1 MTRINTNVSSLIAQR
16 RLSTTNAGMQ
26 TTLTRLSTGLRINT
40 GADDPAGL
48 IASEGLRSDI
58 TAVNKAISN
67 TQRASLMLGTAETA
81 LGQVSSLLNDIRGL
95 VTEAANTGAIS
106 ESEIAANQL
115 QVDSSLEAIN
125 RIARSTTFQGRR
137 LLDGSLDFVTNA
149 GTGFG
154 SVRDLTIKEANLGV
168 TSVMDVNVSIRQAA
182 TQASLV
188 NTFDLSGDLPTDIV
202 FQLSGATGAEAFEF
216 RVGTTLEQ
224 IIDAINMVSDAT
236 GVEASQGATDNLVLT
251 STTYG
256 SKGLVAIE
264 IISETPRPA
273 PDNDFPFTAG
283 FGGTRRATGEDIEG
297 LVNGYAAKGDGNRLT
312 ITAATLSLDLTVA
325 DGSSTDIEFSIT
337 GGGALFQ
344 VGPEVVSNQQ
354 ARMGIGS
361 MNSAQLGG
369 VTGRLYSL
377 RSGGEN
383 DLSTAPGQAS
393 RIVNEVI
400 DKVTNIRGR
409 LGAFQRTTLESN
421 MNSLSDTLT
430 NLVEAE
436 STIRDADFA
445 KESAALTRAQI
456 LTQSGMSVLAIAN
469 QSPQNVLSLLQ

>member
-16 RLSTTNAGMQ
+16 RLSTTNSDMQ

-48 IASEGLRSDI
+48 IASEALRSDI

-67 TQRASLMLGTAETA
+67 TQRASLMIGTAESA

-106 ESEIAANQL
+106 ESEVAANQL

-137 LLDGSLDFVTNA
+137 LLDGSLDFVTTA

-154 SVRDLTIKEANLGV
+154 TVRDLNIREANLGAAGA
-168 TSVMDVNVSIRQAA
+168 MDVNVSITAAA
-182 TQASLV
+182 TQASIR
-188 NTFDLSGDLPTDIV
+188 NDFDFSGGLENDLV
-202 FQLSGATGAEAFEF
+202 FQLSGSRGAEAFEF
-216 RVGTTLEQ
+216 SAGTSLGE
-224 IIDAINMVSDAT
+224 IISAINMVSDAT
-236 GVEASQGATDNLVLT
+236 GVVASDDGVNLVLT
-251 STTYG
+251 SSAYG

-264 IISETPRPA
+264 IISEV
-273 PDNDFPFTAG
+273 
-283 FGGTRRATGEDIEG
+283 GGTDFTDDLSAMRATGTDVQG
-297 LVNGYAAKGDGNRLT
+297 LINGYAAKGDGNRLA
-312 ITAATLSLDLTVA
+312 ITTATLSLDLTV
-325 DGSSTDIEFSIT
+325 DQGSAAAVAFQIT

-354 ARMGIGS
+354 ARMGISS

-369 VTGRLYSL
+369 VSGRLYSL

-383 DLSTAPGQAS
+383 DLSTDPGRAS

-421 MNSLSDTLT
+421 MNSLSDTLN

-456 LTQSGMSVLAIAN
+456 LTQSGMSVLSIAN
-469 QSPQNVLSLLQ
+469 QSPQNVLSLLR